1 MKNIGVFFGGKS
13 VEHDISII
21 TGVLTLNA
29 MKNTKFNPIPIY
41 VSKDGVWYT
50 GQTLFNLDEYKNLQF
65 NKLARVTLTMGSNT
79 LHSVKRKKLKPL
91 YALAGG
97 VNCMHGANGENGS
110 LNGVMNFTN
119 IPMCSPDVLAS
130 SVCMDKTLTKV
141 MLKGLNVKTV
151 PSVTISDVSECD
163 SIKEKLN
170 YPLVVKPNQLGSS
183 IGIAKVFDSEG
194 LERACLDAFRFG
206 SNVIIEKAMSN
217 FKEINC
223 ACFRDSKGN
232 VIVSQCE
239 RPLTKGDLL
248 SFDDKYKQGTREFP
262 ALLDGDIECK
272 IRQTTALI
280 YEKLNMEG
288 VIRIDYFVTKKSV
301 YVNEINTVPG
311 SLAYYLF
318 CSSLQEFSSLLQ
330 DVIEGSIMRSNQRE
344 TFVTKIDTGILNM
357 AGCKSSKRL

>member
-1 MKNIGVFFGGKS
+1 
-13 VEHDISII
+13 
-21 TGVLTLNA
+21 
-29 MKNTKFNPIPIY
+29 
-41 VSKDGVWYT
+41 
-50 GQTLFNLDEYKNLQF
+50 
-65 NKLARVTLTMGSNT
+65 
-79 LHSVKRKKLKPL
+79 
-91 YALAGG
+91 
-97 VNCMHGANGENGS
+97 
-110 LNGVMNFTN
+110 
-119 IPMCSPDVLAS
+119 
-130 SVCMDKTLTKV
+130 
-141 MLKGLNVKTV
+141 V

-163 SIKEKLN
+163 NIKEKLN

-206 SNVIIEKAMSN
+206 SKVIVEMAMSN

-239 RPLTKGDLL
+239 MPLSKGDLL
-248 SFDDKYKQGTREFP
+248 SFDDKYKQGGREFP
-262 ALLDGDIECK
+262 ALLEGDMECK

-318 CSSLQEFSSLLQ
+318 CERISDAREFFCKLI
-330 DVIEGSIMRSNQRE
+330 DEAIAVGKRPEK
-344 TFVTKIDTGILNM
+344 KIVSTGILSVLPSL
-357 AGCKSSKRL
+357 KK

>member
-29 MKNTKFNPIPIY
+29 MKNTKFNPIPVY
-41 VSKDGVWYT
+41 VSHDGEWYT
-50 GQTLFNLDEYKNLQF
+50 GQRLFDLDQYKNLDKKQ
-65 NKLARVTLTMGSNT
+65 LIQVTLKMGSNM
-79 LHSVKRKKLKPL
+79 LYSVKGKKLKPL

-97 VNCMHGANGENGS
+97 VNCMHGARGEDGS
-110 LNGVMNFTN
+110 LNGVMNMSG
-119 IPMCSPDVLAS
+119 IPLCSPDVLPS

-141 MLKGLNVKTV
+141 MLKGLKVRSV
-151 PSVTISDVSECD
+151 ESVTITDIAECEAL
-163 SIKEKLN
+163 KNQLK

-183 IGIAKVFDSEG
+183 VGISKVPDGEG
-194 LERACLDAFRFG
+194 LERACLEAFRFG
-206 SNVIIEKAMSN
+206 NKVIIERALSN

-223 ACFRDSKGN
+223 ACCRDKNGN

-239 RPLTKGDLL
+239 MPITKGDLL
-248 SFDDKYKQGTREFP
+248 SFDDKYKNGSREFP
-262 ALLDGDIECK
+262 ALLEGDIECK

-280 YEKLNMEG
+280 YEKLDMEG
-288 VIRIDYFVTKKSV
+288 VIRIDYFVSKKTV

-318 CSSLQEFSSLLQ
+318 CANPQEFSAFLENI
-330 DVIEGSIMRSNQRE
+330 IEGGLMRNNQRD
-344 TFVTKIDTGILNM
+344 TYVTKINTGILNM